1 MPVATFGHCR
11 TKINY
16 QQRFRYQQEGHLAIV
31 LYIPSY
37 LSDLLRDSRLPVTA
51 FGKWAAD
58 LEHRFMPTPR
68 WWVKQRRWLGGGTIF
83 FWKSEHLSED
93 VWRFSCLIK
102 SIITV
107 VPV

>member
-16 QQRFRYQQEGHLAIV
+16 RQRFRYQQEGHLAII

-37 LSDLLRDSRLPVTA
+37 LSDLLRVSRLPVTA

-68 WWVKQRRWLGGGTIF
+68 WGVKQRRWLGERYFFGNRSICPKMCGGF
-83 FWKSEHLSED
+83 HA
-93 VWRFSCLIK
+93 
-102 SIITV
+102 
-107 VPV
+107 